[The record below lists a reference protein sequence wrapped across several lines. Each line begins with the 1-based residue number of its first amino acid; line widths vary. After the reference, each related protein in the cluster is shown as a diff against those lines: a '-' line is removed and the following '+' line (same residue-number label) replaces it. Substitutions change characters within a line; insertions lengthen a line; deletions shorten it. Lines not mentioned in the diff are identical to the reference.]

1 MQDAS
6 KQVVNCKYLHFY
18 RLCGAAAYK
27 KTLRGRFTG
36 AGLHLLVI
44 NVQYTVIL
52 LAVDDTANLFN
63 LVNTEYLSESNL
75 HMLGHRYCLF
85 KCTKVSSSTTAR
97 LTLVLLVPRHLGPH
111 TSISG

>member
-18 RLCGAAAYK
+18 RLRGPAVYK

-44 NVQYTVIL
+44 NVQYTVTVIL
-52 LAVDDTANLFN
+52 
-63 LVNTEYLSESNL
+63 
-75 HMLGHRYCLF
+75 
-85 KCTKVSSSTTAR
+85 
-97 LTLVLLVPRHLGPH
+97 
-111 TSISG
+111 